1 MYRNILKK
9 DLGRKRAMNVILL
22 IFIILASMFVS
33 SSMNNI
39 ISVTSALDGY
49 FDMADAPDYFAATM
63 NKSNSA
69 VLDKTVENAKSID
82 HFRVEE
88 IFYLPHSGTLRGG
101 EALNTSSGT
110 HVLQSD
116 KDLSMNYF
124 LEDGSILE
132 SVPQGKFY
140 MTDFAAKNA
149 GLQPGEKVIIEI
161 DGISRELSFAGSI
174 KDAVLGSKMTLTTR
188 FIVNT
193 NDFEAYASNEMISA
207 FYGGK
212 FYYIYTSDVNN
223 MLSEISGISDS
234 FIFTGDRPLLKFS
247 YVFDMI
253 VTGILLVVSLIL
265 IAVAFVVLRF
275 TITFTLSEEFREIGV
290 MKAIGISNLKIR
302 GLYLVK
308 YAALAVI
315 GAAAGLIL
323 SFPFGEM
330 LLRVSSPTVILD
342 HRNTIFINIFC
353 VIFVIA
359 VILLFCF
366 GCTGKVKRMTPME
379 AIRNGQTGE
388 RFRQRSLLS
397 LGRSKLKA
405 AVFLAAN
412 DIVSSPRRYGIIT
425 LTFFLCLSLL
435 LILSTTVTTLKS
447 KTLLKYFSISEC
459 DLFIDN
465 SEALMEFMVEDGRR
479 ACTQYLEEIEETL
492 AQNGMPAE
500 CSIELA
506 FNFAVKCR
514 EQKNKIMTYQ
524 GTGTT
529 MDMYTYTEGAIP
541 QNENEIAIT
550 RLAANSIKADIGDT
564 VTIETIDGEKKYII
578 TAIYQTMNNQG
589 IQIRFHTDAVVNYI
603 QASGGTDLRICFSDH
618 PDEKEIRRRIDKISE
633 LYPEFT
639 KISTA
644 AEKIEEDVGVADTL
658 NAIKY
663 MAAVLTIILAALITV
678 LMERSFIAKEQGEI
692 ALMKAIGMSNG
703 NIYAYHTARFALIG
717 MIAVIIGEICAMPL
731 THLCIDPIFRMM
743 GLELA
748 VDYVLN
754 PLEMYLIFPLIILV
768 ITVLSALLTSL
779 YTRRIKSSD
788 TANIE

>member
-1 MYRNILKK
+1 MYLNILKK

-49 FDMADAPDYFAATM
+49 LDMADVPDYVAATM
-63 NKSNSA
+63 NKSSSA
-69 VLDKTVENAKSID
+69 DLDNTLENAKSID
-82 HFRVEE
+82 RFRTEE
-88 IFYLPHSGTLRGG
+88 IVYLAHSNTLRED
-101 EALNTSSGT
+101 EALDTSSGT

-124 LEDGSILE
+124 LEDGSILK

-140 MTDFAAKNA
+140 MTDFAVKNA
-149 GLQPGEKVIIEI
+149 GLDIGDKVTIEI
-161 DGISRELSFAGSI
+161 DGVSREFSLAGAI
-174 KDAVLGSKMTLTTR
+174 KDAVLGAKMMSMTR
-188 FIVNT
+188 FIINSS
-193 NDFEAYASNEMISA
+193 DFEAYTSNKTINA

-212 FYYIYTSDVNN
+212 FFYIHTNDVDH
-223 MLSEISGISDS
+223 MLSEISDVSDS
-234 FIFTGDRPLLKFS
+234 FIFTGDRPLLKFI

-265 IAVAFVVLRF
+265 IIIAFVVLRF
-275 TITFTLSEEFREIGV
+275 TIIFTLSEEFREIGI

-302 GLYLVK
+302 GLYLIK
-308 YAALAVI
+308 YAALAII
-315 GAAAGLIL
+315 GALVGLLL

-330 LLRVSSPTVILD
+330 LLSVSSPSIILD
-342 HRNTIFINIFC
+342 NQNTIFINIFC
-353 VIFVIA
+353 AILVIV

-366 GCTGKVKRMTPME
+366 GCTGKVRRMTPMD

-388 RFRQRSLLS
+388 RFRQRSLMRI
-397 LGRSKLKA
+397 GRSKLGTT
-405 AVFLAAN
+405 VFLAAN
-412 DIVSSPRRYGIIT
+412 DIASSPRRYGIIT

-447 KTLLKYFSISEC
+447 KTLLKYFSVSEC

-465 SEALMEFMVEDGRR
+465 SEAFMKFMVEDGRR
-479 ACTQYLEEIEETL
+479 ACMQYLEELEEKL
-492 AQNGMPAE
+492 DQNGMPAE
-500 CSIELA
+500 CSIGFLFNLA
-506 FNFAVKCR
+506 AKCR

-529 MDMYTYTEGAIP
+529 MDRYTYTEGTIP

-550 RLAANSIKADIGDT
+550 RLAADSIKADIGDT
-564 VTIETIDGEKKYII
+564 ITLETVDGEKKYII

-589 IQIRFHTDAVVNYI
+589 VQIRLHTDAVINYI
-603 QASGGTDLRICFSDH
+603 QANAGTDLRIRFLDQ
-618 PDEKEIRRRIDKISE
+618 PDEEEIRRRIDKINE

-644 AEKIEEDVGVADTL
+644 TEYIEKNVGVTDTL
-658 NAIKY
+658 HAIKC
-663 MAAVLTIILAALITV
+663 MAAILTIILTALITV
-678 LMERSFIAKEQGEI
+678 LMERSFISKEQGEI
-692 ALMKAIGMSNG
+692 ALMKAIGIPNG
-703 NIYAYHTARFALIG
+703 TIYAYHTARFALIG

-731 THLCIDPIFRMM
+731 THLCIDPVFKIM

-754 PLEMYLIFPLIILV
+754 PLEMYLIFPLIILAV
-768 ITVLSALLTSL
+768 TMASAFLTSL
-779 YTRRIKSSD
+779 YTRRIQSSG